1 MTSFNRHGHAATA
14 KAVELHDEQRDLEP
28 FEHEFLAA
36 VHTIN
41 MGHANMVG
49 NAARQWGIGSIAY
62 DAAVNLATRQQDADL
77 TAAFEA
83 YQAAVDAGDEVLELQ
98 FCEAA
103 E

>member
-49 NAARQWGIGSIAY
+49 NAARQWSIGSIAY
-62 DAAVNLATRQQDADL
+62 GAVVDLATRQQDADL
-77 TAAFEA
+77 TAALEA
-83 YQAAVDAGDEVLELQ
+83 YQAAVDVCDEVLEVEMM
-98 FCEAA
+98 EAA